1 MRMGALH
8 QQTRD
13 DRGTEDR
20 TYVDAYGE
28 LPRTTPLPIPWYYS
42 HIRSYTPLKAAA
54 THGCAA
60 AHNLCLS
67 FWRGETNAG
76 QSVYFQSV

>member
-1 MRMGALH
+1 MRMSAL
-8 QQTRD
+8 
-13 DRGTEDR
+13 
-20 TYVDAYGE
+20 
-28 LPRTTPLPIPWYYS
+28 LRTTPLTIPWYYS
-42 HIRSYTPLKAAA
+42 HIRSYTPLKAVA

-60 AHNLCLS
+60 ARNLCQS